1 MSQNPSAGM
10 DPLTMWRDWV
20 TQSENQWNAFFN
32 QAMATDEFS
41 QTMGRFMDV
50 YVNMQK
56 TMNDVMGR
64 YLTAANLPTR
74 TDILA
79 LGDRLAAIEERLIG
93 LEANGARAAAAGG
106 KATAAAGAK
115 PTAAAAPGK
124 RPARTRKPP
133 AKA

>member
-1 MSQNPSAGM
+1 MSNNPSAGM

-41 QTMGRFMDV
+41 QSIGRFMDV

-64 YLTAANLPTR
+64 YLTMANLPTR

-79 LGDRLAAIEERLIG
+79 LGDRLTAIEERLVAM
-93 LEANGARAAAAGG
+93 E
-106 KATAAAGAK
+106 AGASV
-115 PTAAAAPGK
+115 TAPEAKASKAAS
-124 RPARTRKPP
+124 RPPRTRKTP

>member
-1 MSQNPSAGM
+1 MSNNPSAGM

-79 LGDRLAAIEERLIG
+79 LGDRLSAIEERLIG
-93 LEANGARAAAAGG
+93 LEARGASAATSA
-106 KATAAAGAK
+106 KAGA
-115 PTAAAAPGK
+115 PASTAK

-133 AKA
+133 AKT

>member
-1 MSQNPSAGM
+1 MSNNPSAGM

-41 QTMGRFMDV
+41 QGIGRFMDV

-64 YLTAANLPTR
+64 YLTMANLPTR
-74 TDILA
+74 DDILA
-79 LGDRLAAIEERLIG
+79 IGDRLSAIEERLVAIDAG
-93 LEANGARAAAAGG
+93 RAAGG
-106 KATAAAGAK
+106 TADGEPKQAAGAK
-115 PTAAAAPGK
+115 
-124 RPARTRKPP
+124 RPPRTRKPP
-133 AKA
+133 AKG